1 MATDDMHVQGVAGR
15 ETPVL
20 DDARWQLVADCLPP
34 LVRARARNG
43 ERTRAFLEAVLWL
56 GTRRAPWVS
65 LPPAY
70 GAWHTVYVRFTR
82 WVHEG
87 IWDGV
92 LKALA
97 PHPDVA
103 EPIRWLL
110 AGYRA
115 TRYPA
120 RSLRDIAPEAH
131 HDA

>member
-1 MATDDMHVQGVAGR
+1 MATGNVEQGAG
-15 ETPVL
+15 EGQASLL
-20 DDARWQLVADCLPP
+20 DDVRWRLIAERLPP

-43 ERTRAFLEAVLWL
+43 ERTRIFLEAVLWVA
-56 GTRRAPWVS
+56 TNRAPWGY
-65 LPPAY
+65 LPLEY

-87 IWDGV
+87 IWDQV
-92 LKALA
+92 LQALKA
-97 PHPDVA
+97 HPDLA

-120 RSLRDIAPEAH
+120 RSLRDITPGTPD
-131 HDA
+131 DA

>member
-1 MATDDMHVQGVAGR
+1 MATDDMQGQEAAGR
-15 ETPVL
+15 EAQVL
-20 DDARWQLVADCLPP
+20 DDARWRLIAECLPP

-43 ERTRAFLEAVLWL
+43 ERTRAFLEAVLWVA
-56 GTRRAPWVS
+56 TRRAPWGY

-87 IWDGV
+87 IWDQV
-92 LKALA
+92 LYALKA
-97 PHPDVA
+97 HPDLA

-120 RSLRDIAPEAH
+120 RSLRDINPGTPD
-131 HDA
+131 DA